1 MKTKQIILAA
11 GMGSRLYPLT
21 ENIPKGMVTLHEI
34 SIIENQINI
43 ARNNNIEEIIIVTG
57 YRSEKI
63 IFENITKIINDK
75 YTTTNMVVSLDCALS
90 SIDFTE
96 CNVIISYAD
105 IVYNEEVFCTL
116 LSTKHANTIVV
127 DDNWLEYWKE
137 RFDDPL
143 SDAESCMINSS
154 QILTDIGQKTDSF
167 DNIKSQ
173 YIGLMKFDSKTIQL
187 MRSIISD
194 DRNNDNSFICLGKS
208 HNNLYM
214 TDLLRYLI
222 AQKSELKA
230 LRIYGNW
237 LEIDSFSDYK
247 ISMKYTKVVGN
258 ILKVLR

>member
-1 MKTKQIILAA
+1 MI
-11 GMGSRLYPLT
+11 
-21 ENIPKGMVTLHEI
+21 
-34 SIIENQINI
+34 
-43 ARNNNIEEIIIVTG
+43 
-57 YRSEKI
+57 
-63 IFENITKIINDK
+63 
-75 YTTTNMVVSLDCALS
+75 VSLDCALA

-105 IVYNEEVFCTL
+105 IVYNEEVFNTL
-116 LSTKHANTIVV
+116 LSSKYANSIVV
-127 DDNWLEYWKE
+127 DDNWLDYWRE

-173 YIGLMKFDSKTIQL
+173 YIGLMKFNSNTIQF
-187 MRSIISD
+187 MKSIISD

-222 AQKSELKA
+222 SQKFELKA
-230 LRIYGNW
+230 LRINGGW
-237 LEIDSFSDYK
+237 LEIDSFRDYN
-247 ISMKYTKVVGN
+247 ISLKYTKVVDYL
-258 ILKVLR
+258 LKVLR